1 METNIMEKKI
11 VLLTLILISINI
23 TAENLDIIEHNLI
36 SNQEVIIEKEL
47 LNSQPLQGVEILYSK
62 VFKNKNKILTEIKN
76 DNFQDL
82 QANQKAFFLKSD
94 EFVFIKDVDN
104 SRKLFNGSIIIKFNQ
119 LPDFNNFAIAN
130 EIIFVADLSDIN
142 RGVFK
147 INNLYEL
154 EEVIKN
160 LQLDNNILD
169 IELDTIDL
177 RIEPY

>member
-1 METNIMEKKI
+1 METNMIKKI
-11 VLLTLILISINI
+11 ILCSVILISVKML
-23 TAENLDIIEHNLI
+23 AEDPEIVEHNII
-36 SNQEVIIEKEL
+36 SEQAEIGKEKFP
-47 LNSQPLQGVEILYSK
+47 SHQPLQGVEVLYNR
-62 VFKNKNKILTEIKN
+62 VFKSKNKLLTEVKKN
-76 DNFQDL
+76 DFESSQTL
-82 QANQKAFFLKSD
+82 QKSLVLGLD
-94 EFVFIKDVDN
+94 EFVYIKDFDTKM
-104 SRKLFNGSIIIKFNQ
+104 KLFNGSIIIKFNQ